1 MCLCIYRGTLLIRK
15 RAPQDST
22 VGLCLGPYGGP
33 RGRRRFLMSE
43 VPLYWGKHPLATP
56 PRKKQHNLARLPH
69 AESFITTLPPFR
81 CLPRSSTDRGNP
93 ESQRAGASQQPNCR
107 GPYLAGRDDSG
118 HPTRDSTW
126 ANAFAFCAAGRAISV
141 HIPKKRKLRNQ
152 KSIVSKRDP
161 LGSGAEGAQHK
172 QTLRRSV
179 DGVRSNALRPF
190 GLQ

>member
-1 MCLCIYRGTLLIRK
+1 MESCKFVIFQRNK
-15 RAPQDST
+15 QPFSKS
-22 VGLCLGPYGGP
+22 V
-33 RGRRRFLMSE
+33 FLMSE
-43 VPLYWGKHPLATP
+43 FPLYWGKHPFATR
-56 PRKKQHNLARLPH
+56 PRKKQHSLARLPH

-81 CLPRSSTDRGNP
+81 FLPRSSTDRGNP

-126 ANAFAFCAAGRAISV
+126 AIAIDFCAAGRTILV
-141 HIPKKRKLRNQ
+141 HIPKKRKPRNQ
-152 KSIVSKRDP
+152 ESIVSKRDP
-161 LGSGAEGAQHK
+161 LGLLGFEGAHHK
-172 QTLRRSV
+172 QTLRPSV